1 MATKKKLRLTKD
13 EEFQMMRMILD
24 KFALLGVLLLTLGVA
39 LLAIGESIAV
49 GFTVLGIGII
59 VMLIFA
65 WLLLKE
71 IHMLKHK

>member
-39 LLAIGESIAV
+39 LLAIGESVPV